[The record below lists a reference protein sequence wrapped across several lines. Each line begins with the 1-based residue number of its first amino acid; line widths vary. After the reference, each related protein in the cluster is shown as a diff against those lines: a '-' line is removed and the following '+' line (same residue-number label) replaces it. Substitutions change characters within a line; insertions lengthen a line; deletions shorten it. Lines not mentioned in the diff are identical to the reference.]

1 MYEFIDVNEASGSM
15 PLPSEALQI
24 NGRFIE
30 EIIPGYRTLSVSGRE
45 GLSRELD
52 YYETG
57 ARDGSTVKRKRYP
70 AREIVVR
77 YQLIAATANEFREKY
92 NTLAGIL
99 SVADAELIFND
110 EMDKFFI
117 GTPSEI
123 GEVEPGH
130 NSVTGEFTLF
140 CADPFKR
147 SVVIYEATPTVIE
160 ERGEDG
166 GVYTGKAFVV
176 NYGGTHETYPEF
188 ITEFHTENES
198 DGALTGAGECGYVAF
213 FNEREKILQF
223 GDPEEVDGLSYGES
237 QQILVSQTFNQSYF
251 SNAHGSL
258 WKTNV
263 ATDLIYDEEL
273 GGGLALKTSPLSKQY
288 AAPSSYGSGNDKFG
302 PSITRT
308 IPADSTGE
316 VGATDCLLEFDLL
329 FAPRSG
335 NSGLNQVGAFY
346 ALLEADDG
354 TILAGVRVA
363 KYAPGT
369 ATAKID
375 YYINGKQTAQSTF
388 SATYT
393 NSFFGNSTSAANRV
407 YIKKYKKNVTFNVC
421 GERRGYTCGDAG
433 FDTKKVAKISFVF
446 LRYKNYEPLSYLG
459 LYFTKLTKYKTG
471 VTSDAP
477 NTFTSGDV
485 LRADCNNAS
494 VKLNN
499 LPMPEL
505 GAIGNNWEEFYL
517 TPGVNQIGIGYSEW
531 VEDSEKPTFKMQFR
545 EVFL

>member
-1 MYEFIDVNEASGSM
+1 MYKFTDTIEASGSA
-15 PLPSEALQI
+15 PLPSEALKI

-30 EIIPGYRTLSVSGRE
+30 DIIPGYRTLSVSGRE

-52 YYETG
+52 CYETG
-57 ARDGSTVKRKRYP
+57 ARDGSTIKRKRYP
-70 AREIVVR
+70 AREIIVR
-77 YQLIAATANEFREKY
+77 YRLTAATANEFREKY

-110 EMDKFFI
+110 ELDKFFI

-123 GEVEPGH
+123 GEVEPGL
-130 NSVTGEFTLF
+130 NSVVGEFTLF

-147 SVVIYEATPTVIE
+147 SVVIYEATPTDIE

-166 GVYTGKAFVV
+166 SVYAGKAFVV
-176 NYGGTHETYPEF
+176 NYGGTHESYPEF

-213 FNEREKILQF
+213 FNDQEKILQF
-223 GDPEEVDGLSYGES
+223 GNPEEVDGLTYGES
-237 QQILVSQTFNQSYF
+237 QHIMVSQTFNQSYF

-258 WKTNV
+258 WKTNI
-263 ATDLIYDEEL
+263 ATDLIYNEEL

-288 AAPSSYGSGNDKFG
+288 AAPSSYGSGSDKFG

-308 IPADSTGE
+308 IPADSAGE
-316 VGATDCLLEFDLL
+316 VGAADCLLEFDLL
-329 FAPRSG
+329 FAPG
-335 NSGLNQVGAFY
+335 NGGNGLNQVGAFY

-369 ATAKID
+369 NTAKID
-375 YYINGKQTAQSTF
+375 YYINGKQIAQSSF
-388 SATYT
+388 SATYA

-433 FDTKKVAKISFVF
+433 FNTTKVTKISFVF
-446 LRYKNYEPLSYLG
+446 LRYKNYEPLSHIG
-459 LYFTKLTKYKTG
+459 LYFAKLTKYKTG

-485 LRADCNNAS
+485 LRADCNSAS

-531 VEDSEKPTFKMQFR
+531 VDDSEKPTFKMQFR